1 MYAQSSPL
9 LDDKMLCS
17 SKVKTGQMIS
27 ILSDIIKC
35 DISAAVVGMASR
47 IIGSQHNLWC
57 PLFPPAF
64 FP

>member
-47 IIGSQHNLWC
+47 IIG
-57 PLFPPAF
+57 
-64 FP
+64 